1 MFNHNLQNNLSKTQ
15 LINRL
20 CNTPYT
26 YNEKKNIFLHED
38 GIKCRTFHCLKIKKK
53 LCPDDFSNK
62 HKGYICFC
70 DTQPKIKRQKVV
82 DLEVNNN
89 LNLNQNN
96 NGEIFHENNP
106 SQLNNF
112 IVDNQGDIVM
122 NNVSQAGN
130 ESQHLNQNI
139 FLNQMELGDR
149 FSNNGNNNMNSNNGG
164 SIVNEENN
172 FSPQIIEPNNDDNS
186 IVDEE
191 VLFVTRSE
199 FNSEMNKVHGR
210 IDNVENLINGINGR
224 LDNVE
229 NSINGI
235 NGRLDNMDKFMN
247 NINSKMMNMESFMN
261 NFNQRMINLEK
272 YIIKNNNN

>member
-1 MFNHNLQNNLSKTQ
+1 MLNQNLLKNLPKTQ
-15 LINRL
+15 LVNKL

-26 YNEKKNIFLHED
+26 YDEKKNIFLQGD
-38 GIKCRTFHCLKIKKK
+38 GIKCRTCHCLKIKKK
-53 LCPDDFSNK
+53 LCPYDFSNN
-62 HKGYICFC
+62 HKDYICFC

-139 FLNQMELGDR
+139 FLNQMDLGDR

-199 FNSEMNKVHGR
+199 FNSEMNKVY
-210 IDNVENLINGINGR
+210 GR

-247 NINSKMMNMESFMN
+247 NINSKMMNMESFMD